1 MEDDVDIDSKIAT
14 NGSTV
19 EYMDMVDRL
28 FQLGVNYDATL
39 AQGFSWDEGVD
50 LFHVFQLLEYL
61 RCMRGILMF
70 AGC

>member
-28 FQLGVNYDATL
+28 FQLGVNYDVTL
-39 AQGFSWDEGVD
+39 AQGFS
-50 LFHVFQLLEYL
+50 
-61 RCMRGILMF
+61 
-70 AGC
+70 